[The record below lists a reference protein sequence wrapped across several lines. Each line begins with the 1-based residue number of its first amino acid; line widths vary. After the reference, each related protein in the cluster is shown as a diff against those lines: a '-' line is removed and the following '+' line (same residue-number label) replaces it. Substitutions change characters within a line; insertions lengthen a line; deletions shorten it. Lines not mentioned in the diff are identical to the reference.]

1 MTDVGCG
8 GTHVE
13 ICNAVARLAWA
24 IACVVV
30 GSGADGADE
39 VCPAKACAAN
49 PEAKER
55 AGIQATWFSERDL
68 L

>member
-1 MTDVGCG
+1 MTDVG

-13 ICNAVARLAWA
+13 VCNAVARLAWA
-24 IACVVV
+24 ISCVVV
-30 GSGADGADE
+30 GSGADE

>member
-1 MTDVGCG
+1 MTVDVG

-13 ICNAVARLAWA
+13 DCNAVARLAWA
-24 IACVVV
+24 LACAVVAH
-30 GSGADGADE
+30 GTDE
-39 VCPAKACAAN
+39 VCPAIACAAN